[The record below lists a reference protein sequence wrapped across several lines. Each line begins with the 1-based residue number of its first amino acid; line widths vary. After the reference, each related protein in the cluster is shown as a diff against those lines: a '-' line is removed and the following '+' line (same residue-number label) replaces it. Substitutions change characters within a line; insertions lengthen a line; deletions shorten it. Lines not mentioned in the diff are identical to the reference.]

1 MIELIAILSSAVLG
15 TAALVYFLVYDA
27 VDAPKWADESDFYAD
42 EGDLQNFS
50 IRAIEDEFW
59 RDIA

>member
-27 VDAPKWADESDFYAD
+27 VDAPKWADDSDCYAS
-42 EGDLQNFS
+42 EGDLQNFGV
-50 IRAIEDEFW
+50 RAIEEEFW
-59 RDIA
+59 KDIA

>member
-1 MIELIAILSSAVLG
+1 MIELIAILTSAVLG
-15 TAALVYFLVYDA
+15 TAALVYFLYIDG
-27 VDAPKWADESDFYAD
+27 VDAPKWADDSDCYAS

-59 RDIA
+59 KDIA